1 MAETMVERPGAR
13 KTISAAA
20 WAASVAP
27 STAIPQSDFF
37 KDGALS
43 IVSFGHIWR
52 RRTLNNLLVDTV
64 TSHGS
69 QMPTLLKHLDDLVL
83 VLWED
88 FGETISLL
96 NKVVLGSSG

>member
-37 KDGALS
+37 KEGA
-43 IVSFGHIWR
+43 
-52 RRTLNNLLVDTV
+52 
-64 TSHGS
+64 
-69 QMPTLLKHLDDLVL
+69 
-83 VLWED
+83 
-88 FGETISLL
+88 SLTPSPVMAV
-96 NKVVLGSSG
+96 K